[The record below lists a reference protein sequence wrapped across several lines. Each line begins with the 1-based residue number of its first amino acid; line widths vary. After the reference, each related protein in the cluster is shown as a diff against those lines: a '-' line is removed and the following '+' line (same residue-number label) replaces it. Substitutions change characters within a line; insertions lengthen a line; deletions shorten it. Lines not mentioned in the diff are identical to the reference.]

1 MSGDVAL
8 QGEGEL
14 ESLLRSNAGEV
25 EEFDRDGSSA
35 GDVDNDSRDTS
46 RLASRRAMR
55 VLPVCIRHEGE

>member
-1 MSGDVAL
+1 MSLFKAR
-8 QGEGEL
+8 
-14 ESLLRSNAGEV
+14 ESWRVSLRSNAGEV

>member
-1 MSGDVAL
+1 MSLFKAR
-8 QGEGEL
+8 
-14 ESLLRSNAGEV
+14 ESWRASLRSNSGEV

>member
-1 MSGDVAL
+1 MSLFKAR
-8 QGEGEL
+8 
-14 ESLLRSNAGEV
+14 ESWKASLRSNAGEV